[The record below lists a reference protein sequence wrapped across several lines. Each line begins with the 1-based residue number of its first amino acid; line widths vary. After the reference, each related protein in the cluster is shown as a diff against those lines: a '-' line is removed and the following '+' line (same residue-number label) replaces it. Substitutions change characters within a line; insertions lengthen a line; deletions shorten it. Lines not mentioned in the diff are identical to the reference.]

1 MCAKDI
7 SSLFKKSQVKFTS
20 SDIENEILSIMALMI
35 LKEITSEIAG
45 KWYTIMVNETT
56 NLSNNEQ
63 MVLCLTL

>member
-45 KWYTIMVNETT
+45 KWYTMVNETT